1 MPPTTPGS
9 PAFNET
15 LKNFSKYGLSPGLR
29 AHVTKIYVRENVRVA
44 SAFVAALPEGLLS
57 VSLAVHTKHLGL
69 SLAAALLTPF
79 VERPEV

>member
-44 SAFVAALPEGLLS
+44 AAFVAASPEGFLI
-57 VSLAVHTKHLGL
+57 VFTAVHTDTSGFR
-69 SLAAALLTPF
+69 SL
-79 VERPEV
+79 RPC